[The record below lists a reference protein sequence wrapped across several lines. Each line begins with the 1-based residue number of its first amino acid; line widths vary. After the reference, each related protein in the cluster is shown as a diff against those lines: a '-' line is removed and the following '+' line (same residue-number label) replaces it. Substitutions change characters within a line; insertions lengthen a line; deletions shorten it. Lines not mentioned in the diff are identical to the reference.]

1 MTEVGR
7 LVARAV
13 KADHESDAG
22 RQELAVIADQVTA
35 LVSRFPAYG
44 R

>member
-13 KADHESDAG
+13 KADHESDQG
-22 RQELAVIADQVTA
+22 RSELAAIAGEVTS
-35 LVSRFPAYG
+35 LVSRFPAYA